1 MNGMRLQTLQIS
13 HLTVVTL
20 TASPNP
26 ALKRGFVT
34 FVYSFCGRLFIN
46 FFSASSSILKL
57 SGKLQYNCLCALH
70 LLITLQFFFC
80 ISYYIVSM
88 YKFISPAHKCSTLK
102 QNKISV
108 RSFDET
114 YNGPE
119 SQSSVFWQGLHDF
132 QRLQSFQLFLREYVS
147 VENISRL
154 SIICGLSLLLDL

>member
-1 MNGMRLQTLQIS
+1 MRRLTVQFVTCTGYFKLKGIVLCIHYASFTWNIMNGMRLQTLQIS

-70 LLITLQFFFC
+70 LLITLKFFFC
-80 ISYYIVSM
+80 ISYYIVGM
-88 YKFISPAHKCSTLK
+88 YKFISPAHKCSTL
-102 QNKISV
+102 
-108 RSFDET
+108 
-114 YNGPE
+114 
-119 SQSSVFWQGLHDF
+119 
-132 QRLQSFQLFLREYVS
+132 
-147 VENISRL
+147 
-154 SIICGLSLLLDL
+154 